1 MSKGLYPVVCAS
13 FIDIL
18 SPMINIQVKEFH
30 HTGTSDKKYTIN
42 RSIIHHLQL
51 SKVVFKV

>member
-18 SPMINIQVKEFH
+18 SPKINIQVKEFH